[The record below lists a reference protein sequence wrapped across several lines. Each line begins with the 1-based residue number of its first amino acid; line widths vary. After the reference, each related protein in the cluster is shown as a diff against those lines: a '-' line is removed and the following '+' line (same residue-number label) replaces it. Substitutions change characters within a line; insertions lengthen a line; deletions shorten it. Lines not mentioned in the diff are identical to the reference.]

1 MSNAFAALIWWVVP
15 AAGLIGALGYVLWV
29 TKFQGKFQQETQRS
43 VGQFQ
48 RFQDSLRDSQARD
61 VAEDRV
67 SFRFLIGCLL
77 PSPSLMQSAMS
88 GHGTD
93 RSPGRMWR
101 PPVRSPTSLGRLA
114 SLPTPLPRCPPHTS
128 M

>member
-15 AAGLIGALGYVLWV
+15 AAGLIGAFGYVLWV

-61 VAEDRV
+61 VAGGGAIIATTATAGGTSDDNGAPGFNDV
-67 SFRFLIGCLL
+67 S
-77 PSPSLMQSAMS
+77 SLDTGSFDS
-88 GHGTD
+88 G
-93 RSPGRMWR
+93 S
-101 PPVRSPTSLGRLA
+101 SN
-114 SLPTPLPRCPPHTS
+114 
-128 M
+128 

>member
-61 VAEDRV
+61 VATGGAIIATTAAV
-67 SFRFLIGCLL
+67 SGDDVDDQGPDAINDF
-77 PSPSLMQSAMS
+77 SAFDS
-88 GHGTD
+88 GSFDAG
-93 RSPGRMWR
+93 S
-101 PPVRSPTSLGRLA
+101 A
-114 SLPTPLPRCPPHTS
+114 N
-128 M
+128 